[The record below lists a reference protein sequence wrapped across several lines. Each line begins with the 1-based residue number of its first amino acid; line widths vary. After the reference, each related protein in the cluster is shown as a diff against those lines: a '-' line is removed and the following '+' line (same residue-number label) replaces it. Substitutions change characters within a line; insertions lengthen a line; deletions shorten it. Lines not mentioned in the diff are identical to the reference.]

1 MNKLCECCW
10 TMTDLDHL
18 GELKI
23 MGRVVRVC
31 QDCVNYMWHGRT
43 PLESENIA
51 GEVDRQD

>member
-1 MNKLCECCW
+1 
-10 TMTDLDHL
+10 MTDLDHL